1 MSPKPDEIIEKK
13 IADET
18 VVPDAVVESALPDV
32 PAAPAAAPAPAAPAA
47 AAPEPAAPD
56 VVAPAAAVTAAPPA
70 PAAPERT
77 GDHRGPGG
85 PGGAGGRG
93 GPGGRG
99 RGRGPGGNRGPRQPR
114 DDNTGDLLEK
124 VVFINRCAKVVK
136 GGRRFS
142 FSALLVVGDRKGKV
156 GVGFGKANEVTEA
169 IRKATDAARKH
180 LEPVSLLGNTIPHE
194 VTGQFG
200 GGHVFLRPASPGTG
214 LIAGGGVRAV
224 VEAAGIKDLLAKSLG
239 SGNPANVVKA
249 TLHALKQL
257 RPKEAIFQLR
267 GKTLKTAAPA
277 AAATGETKAETPASV
292 ETAKPGKG
300 KGKKGAKV
308 DKTDESDPA
317 LAS

>member
-1 MSPKPDEIIEKK
+1 MSTNPAEITEKK
-13 IADET
+13 IAEDP
-18 VVPDAVVESALPDV
+18 VVPDAVVETALPEVPEAAVAAVV
-32 PAAPAAAPAPAAPAA
+32 PAAPGR
-47 AAPEPAAPD
+47 
-56 VVAPAAAVTAAPPA
+56 
-70 PAAPERT
+70 APER
-77 GDHRGPGG
+77 GNRGP
-85 PGGAGGRG
+85 G

-114 DDNTGDLLEK
+114 DDKSGDLLEK

-180 LEPVSLLGNTIPHE
+180 LEPVSLRGPTIPHQ
-194 VTGQFG
+194 VTGHFG
-200 GGHVFLRPASPGTG
+200 GGHVLLRPASPGTG

-249 TLHALKQL
+249 TLDALKQL
-257 RPKEAIFQLR
+257 RPKETIFQLR
-267 GKTLKTAAPA
+267 GKVIKTH
-277 AAATGETKAETPASV
+277 AAATTAETAAAEAKTEASAETRPA
-292 ETAKPGKG
+292 KG
-300 KGKKGAKV
+300 KGKKKA
-308 DKTDESDPA
+308 DRADDAPNPA